1 MTGGQNSCPRE
12 AYILEGWNMMKIQKK
27 KKKVISYKAG
37 QGDGVE
43 RHDIGDPSVK
53 YQWSLRK

>member
-1 MTGGQNSCPRE
+1 
-12 AYILEGWNMMKIQKK
+12 MMKIQKK

-53 YQWSLRK
+53 YQ